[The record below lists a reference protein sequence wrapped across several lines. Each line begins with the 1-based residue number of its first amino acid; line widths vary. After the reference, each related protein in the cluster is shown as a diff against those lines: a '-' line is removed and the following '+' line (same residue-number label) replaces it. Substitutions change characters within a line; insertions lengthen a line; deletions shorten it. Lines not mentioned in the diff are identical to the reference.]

1 MNPIYNIKMWEDL
14 ISVLEYADLKTLD
27 SPYLCDISNKF
38 YNLWNNREQ
47 WEYLK
52 IQAEEFLK
60 NWDDKLGYWKV
71 TQRHLFSKNNSL
83 SMSHVSIYEKVPV
96 RLAFCKYM
104 LNKSKEY
111 ESQ

>member
-1 MNPIYNIKMWEDL
+1 MNPIYNIEMWEDL
-14 ISVLEYADLKTLD
+14 IALLLGNPK
-27 SPYLCDISNKF
+27 SPYLCDNSEEFQDLWIS
-38 YNLWNNREQ
+38 REC

-52 IQAEEFLK
+52 IEAEKFLLE
-60 NWDDKLGYWKV
+60 WDDKLGYWKV
-71 TQRHLFSKNNSL
+71 TQRHLFSKSNSL

-104 LNKSKEY
+104 LDKSKEY